1 MAIIIAQVDVHWGD
15 AFDGFVPSS
24 ALFQHGAL
32 YTCKRRENC
41 VLVALW
47 LMHPPAIGII
57 GATVMPH
64 SIFLGSALATQN
76 RLPDS
81 ADKLSRVDSSF
92 TVDSETTC
100 VPRTFKFSIP
110 APADLLRCFRRGF
123 VDAFRVV
130 PADQT
135 ASEPKTHA
143 DRENNSYAF
152 VRAHIYHG
160 TIDISISLLGL
171 AVVINSL

>member
-1 MAIIIAQVDVHWGD
+1 
-15 AFDGFVPSS
+15 
-24 ALFQHGAL
+24 
-32 YTCKRRENC
+32 
-41 VLVALW
+41 
-47 LMHPPAIGII
+47 
-57 GATVMPH
+57 MPH

-76 RLPDS
+76 RLPDKNS
-81 ADKLSRVDSSF
+81 KLSRVDSSF
-92 TVDSETTC
+92 TVDSDTTC
-100 VPRTFKFSIP
+100 VPRTFKFSVS
-110 APADLLRCFRRGF
+110 APADLLRRFRRGF
-123 VDAFRVV
+123 VNAFCIV

-143 DRENNSYAF
+143 DRENNNYAF